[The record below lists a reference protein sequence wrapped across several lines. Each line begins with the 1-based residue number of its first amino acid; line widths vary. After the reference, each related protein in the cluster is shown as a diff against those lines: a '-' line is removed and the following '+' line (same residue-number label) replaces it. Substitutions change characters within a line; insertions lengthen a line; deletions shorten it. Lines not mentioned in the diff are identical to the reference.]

1 MTTESDRLEPISL
14 IAACS
19 CGSLTVTLSAAPQSV
34 HACSCSACQ
43 RDSGS
48 AFTYTS
54 FFAESAVVAIE
65 GEHRN
70 WRRTAASGRWIESSF
85 CARCGNT
92 VVPALGSLAG
102 DLRGSSRMLR
112 RSDVRG
118 SRQALFF
125 LAAQPMAHF
134 SGRRRVDRD
143 AVDRRARPR
152 ERIFRDTRDEC
163 KRLMFVYAGI
173 ASRWEIGKNFDA
185 ELFTPYG

>member
-1 MTTESDRLEPISL
+1 MTIESDRLKPISL
-14 IAACS
+14 NAACS
-19 CGSLTVTLSAAPQSV
+19 CGSLTVTLNAAPQSV

-92 VVPALGSLAG
+92 V
-102 DLRGSSRMLR
+102 
-112 RSDVRG
+112 
-118 SRQALFF
+118 
-125 LAAQPMAHF
+125 
-134 SGRRRVDRD
+134 
-143 AVDRRARPR
+143 
-152 ERIFRDTRDEC
+152 FR
-163 KRLMFVYAGI
+163 
-173 ASRWEIGKNFDA
+173 RWEALPGIFGVPVGCFADPKFAAPAKLYFSSQRNRWLIFPA
-185 ELFTPYG
+185 GVELIATQ

>member
-1 MTTESDRLEPISL
+1 MTIESDRLKPISL
-14 IAACS
+14 NAACS
-19 CGSLTVTLSAAPQSV
+19 CGSLTVTLNAAPQSV

-92 VVPALGSLAG
+92 V
-102 DLRGSSRMLR
+102 
-112 RSDVRG
+112 
-118 SRQALFF
+118 
-125 LAAQPMAHF
+125 
-134 SGRRRVDRD
+134 
-143 AVDRRARPR
+143 
-152 ERIFRDTRDEC
+152 FR
-163 KRLMFVYAGI
+163 
-173 ASRWEIGKNFDA
+173 RWEALPGIFGVPVGCFADPTFAAPAKLYFSSQRNRWLIFPA
-185 ELFTPYG
+185 GVELIATQ